1 MCVYVC
7 VRFPC
12 KTLLL
17 AVNRLWSGRVVSLHS
32 LSSPVRCVCV
42 CVLHMCVCV
51 CLVCLSSQSV
61 RFYTDGGPNVQNAV
75 FVVCI
80 CEYMCVFQYVHLC
93 VCVSVS
99 IGVSVCVSV
108 SVSVS
113 ECECVSVSVIRKGE

>member
-1 MCVYVC
+1 MDESSVGVEEPTHWQH
-7 VRFPC
+7 RH
-12 KTLLL
+12 T
-17 AVNRLWSGRVVSLHS
+17 HS
-32 LSSPVRCVCV
+32 VCVCV
-42 CVLHMCVCV
+42 CVCGVCVGCVRRVCV

-113 ECECVSVSVIRKGE
+113 ECECVSV